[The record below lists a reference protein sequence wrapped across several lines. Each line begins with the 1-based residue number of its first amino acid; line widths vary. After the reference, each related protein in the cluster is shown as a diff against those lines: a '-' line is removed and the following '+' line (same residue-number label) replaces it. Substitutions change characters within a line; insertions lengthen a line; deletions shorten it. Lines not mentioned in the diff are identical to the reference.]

1 MLSVVGTRSPK
12 GTKMKSSLKKY
23 IAYYRV
29 STKKQAK
36 RKSDGSLSKEKETVD
51 AGLGLQAQKITVSEF
66 AGRNDGTITAEYTEV
81 ESGKNSDRPKL
92 KAAIQH
98 AKMARAILV
107 VAKLDRLARNVAFTS
122 ALMDSGIE
130 FVACDNPHATRLTLH
145 ILAAV
150 AENEALAVSRRTK
163 DALAV
168 AKTKGVLLGSARPG
182 HWDGIEHKRGWKK
195 GAKNAAKART
205 QRAASTYA
213 FMVPRMQEMRDE
225 QGMAFQA
232 IADVFNEEGHQTSA
246 GKPFTA
252 TTVWRILKRAE
263 EGVAVA

>member
-1 MLSVVGTRSPK
+1 MRVT
-12 GTKMKSSLKKY
+12 LKKY

-36 RKSDGSLSKEKETVD
+36 RNADGSKSKERMTIED
-51 AGLGLQAQKITVSEF
+51 GLGLQSQKITVAEF
-66 AGRNDGTITAEYTEV
+66 AERNEGTIIAEYKEV
-81 ESGKNSDRPKL
+81 ETGKNSDRPKL
-92 KAAIQH
+92 KEALAH
-98 AKMARAILV
+98 AKMSRATLV

-168 AKTKGVLLGSARPG
+168 AKTKGVALGSARPG
-182 HWDGIEHKRGWKK
+182 HWDGREHRRGWKK
-195 GAKNAAKART
+195 GAKNSATARS

-232 IADVFNEEGHQTSA
+232 IADAFNEEGHLTSA